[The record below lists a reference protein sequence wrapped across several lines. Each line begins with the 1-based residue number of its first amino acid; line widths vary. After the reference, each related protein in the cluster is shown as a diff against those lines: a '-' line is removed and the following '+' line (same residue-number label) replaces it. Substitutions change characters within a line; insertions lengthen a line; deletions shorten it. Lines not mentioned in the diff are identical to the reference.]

1 MKCEHIA
8 ELLPDYLQG
17 NLSPEQ
23 HQNVEAH
30 LEKCADCSEEVVIWR
45 KLSLLPVDQ
54 PGPESR
60 ARFEAMLQAY
70 QAGRSN
76 QPADDSHRRKP
87 DSAWNWNVFH
97 WLRSPV
103 GAMAWGVALLTIGV
117 FAGLRLAAPKPPSP
131 DFAAMQI
138 ELTSMK
144 QLVVLSMLQQQS
156 ASARLEGVTWS
167 TREQQLDPQV
177 LSALLRTLRYD
188 ASVDVRLAA
197 LDALSRHGRQPQV
210 QNGILDSLQQE
221 QSPLVQVALI
231 DLMLEWR
238 DRDAAHR
245 LQELEQTP
253 NLNPTVRQ
261 RVEWAK
267 SKLN

>member
-1 MKCEHIA
+1 MQCEQIA
-8 ELLPDYLQG
+8 ELLPDYLEESLNPDQRRD
-17 NLSPEQ
+17 
-23 HQNVEAH
+23 VEAH
-30 LEKCADCSEEVVIWR
+30 LKECANCSEEVVLWQ
-45 KLSLLPVDQ
+45 KLSLLPVEQ
-54 PGPESR
+54 PSPQSR

-76 QPADDSHRRKP
+76 QPGSSPAWRKRP
-87 DSAWNWNVFH
+87 SPGNLVD
-97 WLRSPV
+97 WLRSPL
-103 GAMAWGVALLTIGV
+103 GTLAYGVVLLVIGV
-117 FAGLRLAAPKPPSP
+117 LVGLRMGSPKGSPSQELADMRSQLA
-131 DFAAMQI
+131 
-138 ELTSMK
+138 SMK

-167 TREQQLDPQV
+167 TRDQQLDPQV
-177 LSALLRTLRYD
+177 LSALLHTLRYD

-210 QNGILDSLQQE
+210 HKGILDSLQQQ

-231 DLMLEWR
+231 DLLLEWR
-238 DRDAAHR
+238 DPDAPQR
-245 LQELEQTP
+245 LQAFQQAP

>member
-1 MKCEHIA
+1 MKCEYIA

-17 NLSPEQ
+17 RLSTEQ
-23 HQNVEAH
+23 HHNVEGH
-30 LEKCADCSEEVVIWR
+30 LEQCADCSEEVVIWR
-45 KLSLLPVDQ
+45 KLSLLPVEQ
-54 PGPESR
+54 PGPASR
-60 ARFEAMLQAY
+60 VRFEAMLQAY

-76 QPADDSHRRKP
+76 QPADDSPWRKRA
-87 DSAWNWNVFH
+87 SSWNWNVFH

-103 GAMAWGVALLTIGV
+103 GAMAWSAVLLAIGV
-117 FAGLRLAAPKPPSP
+117 FAGLRLAGPKPLSL
-131 DFAAMQI
+131 DLAAMQS
-138 ELTSMK
+138 ELAGMK

-167 TREQQLDPQV
+167 TRDQQLDPQV
-177 LSALLRTLRYD
+177 LSALLHTLRYD

-197 LDALSRHGRQPQV
+197 LDALSRPGRQPQV
-210 QNGILDSLQQE
+210 HKAILDSLQQQ

-231 DLMLEWR
+231 DLLLEWR
-238 DRDAAHR
+238 DPDAAQR
-245 LQELEQTP
+245 LQALQQAP